1 MLKALAASTA
11 LKYTAAC
18 VCPVAGMAAATLASP
33 KVRAAV
39 HKATDAPRKARA
51 KPRVRT
57 PARPAAEPE
66 SLADAAG
73 TDCLK
78 PAVDFAGGATKA
90 AGLE

>member
-18 VCPVAGMAAATLASP
+18 VCPVAGMAAVTLASP

-39 HKATDAPRKARA
+39 HKATDAPRHARA
-51 KPRVRT
+51 KPRAKA
-57 PARPAAEPE
+57 PARADKPE
-66 SLADAAG
+66 TLADAAG
-73 TDCLK
+73 RDCLQ
-78 PAVDFAGGATKA
+78 PAVDFAGRGPEQ